1 MNAPRVPPVAG
12 QLEPADVNEWGPAG
26 AQAVEWAASQPWS
39 TGHVGMFG
47 SSWTAITQVGVASF
61 RPKGL
66 DAITPFNFATDL
78 YRDIAYPGGVFNA
91 SFLTA
96 YAAKLVKIAARTAK
110 PSIASGARRC
120 ISDAGSF
127 IPANKKYDIATN
139 AAANPFYDGYYQT
152 GPDERISR
160 IDVPSSAARPGRTAS
175 YRRGQRRSSTTPWTR
190 LRAGS
195 SA

>member
-1 MNAPRVPPVAG
+1 
-12 QLEPADVNEWGPAG
+12 
-26 AQAVEWAASQPWS
+26 
-39 TGHVGMFG
+39 MFG

-78 YRDIAYPGGVFNA
+78 YRDIAYPGGVVNA